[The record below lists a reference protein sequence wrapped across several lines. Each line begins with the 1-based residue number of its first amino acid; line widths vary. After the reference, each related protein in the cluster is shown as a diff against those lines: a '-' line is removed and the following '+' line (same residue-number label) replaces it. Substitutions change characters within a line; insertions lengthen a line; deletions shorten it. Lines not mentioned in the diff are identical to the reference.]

1 MRALAPLTRFLRF
14 TLSTALV
21 AGFLQPAGA
30 LAAGDIPIMVD
41 GLPLDA
47 RAIAVGEDVYVP
59 AWILEN
65 YAHTKVN
72 WMRRANVLEIVTTT
86 PGEAAAPREGTLRIK
101 VGFYAEQE
109 GFVVGRDTR
118 LFVLNVDPKEL
129 RFADGKSPSD
139 RAHEGAVDRVG
150 PCSQAMREYLLLAP
164 TDRFSPRGWNIVAR
178 MPKEEIARLPAI
190 VDRYELLYKGLF
202 YDLLMNLVM
211 AKEAEVNASGIID
224 ESLRGLRIDR
234 VPVREDGSAEIRLPG
249 ALHFLYARLLYRN
262 RQVVWDLPVSLRG
275 EETAVEL
282 SNRNA
287 ALVQ

>member
-1 MRALAPLTRFLRF
+1 
-14 TLSTALV
+14 
-21 AGFLQPAGA
+21 
-30 LAAGDIPIMVD
+30 
-41 GLPLDA
+41 
-47 RAIAVGEDVYVP
+47 
-59 AWILEN
+59 
-65 YAHTKVN
+65 
-72 WMRRANVLEIVTTT
+72 
-86 PGEAAAPREGTLRIK
+86 
-101 VGFYAEQE
+101 
-109 GFVVGRDTR
+109 
-118 LFVLNVDPKEL
+118 
-129 RFADGKSPSD
+129 
-139 RAHEGAVDRVG
+139 
-150 PCSQAMREYLLLAP
+150 MREYLLLAP

-249 ALHFLYARLLYRN
+249 GLHFLYARLLYRN